1 MAFVD
6 NKASSSKT
14 SQGQGQGQRP
24 KGRGGKGKPAQPRLK
39 SNQAKRNKIDEELK
53 ELQIKVDSW
62 IPPAE
67 ISVFNELP
75 LSSRTLKGLKSS
87 HFLNPTPI
95 QQLAI
100 PPALRGQDLLGSAK
114 TGSGKTLAFLIPMLE
129 RLYLDKWGPMDGLG
143 AVVISPTRELAVQTF
158 NQLRDIGKYHNF
170 SAGLVIGG
178 KPLKEEQERLGRM
191 NILIATP
198 GRLLQHLDST
208 VGFESSGVKVLVLD
222 EADRLLDLGFLP
234 ALRAIIGHFS
244 PGTQLPG
251 TKPNCQTLLF
261 SATQT
266 KDLASLAKLSLYQ
279 PEYINCNKA
288 GEEGVVPSNLEQFYA
303 VVGLERK
310 LDTLWGFVKSHLK
323 MKGIVFVTSG
333 KQVRFI
339 FETFRRLH
347 PGLPLMH
354 LHGKQKQPTRLSIF
368 QKYSTSKHALLICTD
383 VAARGLDFPAVD
395 WVIQLD
401 CPDDVDTYIHRIGRT
416 ARYQAGGHAL
426 TFLCPSEEE
435 GMLNR
440 WKEKMIEV
448 KKIKIKESKMGNLK
462 QQMQNFAFREPEIK
476 YLGQRAFIS
485 YMKAVH
491 IQKDKSVFKLSDL
504 PAEAFAESMG
514 LPGAPQIKFAEQKA
528 AKVRGGTKKDV
539 EPEAEAVEE
548 IEERA
553 VVGSDEE
560 SDAENDEDEEGDATE
575 SEEDEEGQ
583 DLEDSEES
591 EASGSESETSSVAKP
606 NSAPAVRTKYD
617 RMFERKNQSIL
628 TPHYTALVS
637 REDGEDDE
645 DNDDVFTLARKDHA
659 LSGDEGSDADNDEL
673 VKAVEGKADTSSKAA
688 RGDAEPLV
696 SVEDLSKRKQKALIS
711 KKNKLKNGPLGE
723 KLIFDEETGESRN
736 FYETGK
742 DLESTF
748 ANEQKRQEFL
758 AAQRER
764 MKIANEVDKAVAR
777 EKKMELKRK
786 RKEREKEARQEMMS
800 DDEEGGP
807 VAYLGGGDDDGVP
820 YSDDER
826 SIMNDSPS
834 PEPERR
840 DSKKR
845 KNKFKNDVDSDENKD
860 KGGALEDDEALA
872 LRLLQS
878 SS

>member
-6 NKASSSKT
+6 NKASSSKSAT
-14 SQGQGQGQRP
+14 GA
-24 KGRGGKGKPAQPRLK
+24 KGKGGKGKPAQPRSK
-39 SNQAKRNKIDEELK
+39 TNQAKRLKIDEELK
-53 ELQIKVDSW
+53 ELQAKVDSW

-67 ISVFNELP
+67 ITLFNELP

-244 PGTQLPG
+244 PGISTSNPSARP
-251 TKPNCQTLLF
+251 TRQTLLF

-266 KDLASLAKLSLYQ
+266 KDLAALAKLSLYQ

-288 GEEGVVPSNLEQFYA
+288 GEEGVVPSNLEQYYA

-339 FETFRRLH
+339 FETFKRLH

-354 LHGKQKQPTRLSIF
+354 LHGKQKQATRLTIF
-368 QKYSTSKHALLICTD
+368 QKYSSSKHALLICTD

-426 TFLCPSEEE
+426 TFLCPSEEQ
-435 GMLNR
+435 GMLDR
-440 WKEKMIEV
+440 FKEKMLDV
-448 KKIKIKESKMGNLK
+448 KKIKIKQSKMGNLK

-485 YMKAVH
+485 YMKSVH
-491 IQKDKSVFKLSDL
+491 IQKDKFVFKLSEL
-504 PAEAFAESMG
+504 PVEAFAESMG

-528 AKVRGGTKKDV
+528 SKVRGGQKKDEIEKKDEEEV
-539 EPEAEAVEE
+539 RVEE
-548 IEERA
+548 RG
-553 VVGSDEE
+553 VVGSDDE
-560 SDAENDEDEEGDATE
+560 SDEDEEETSDEGSDE
-575 SEEDEEGQ
+575 EEEEDVDAG
-583 DLEDSEES
+583 DKVEDE
-591 EASGSESETSSVAKP
+591 SESESESDSSSSDKP
-606 NSAPAVRTKYD
+606 KSAPAVRTKYD

-637 REDGEDDE
+637 HGEAEDEEAGD
-645 DNDDVFTLARKDHA
+645 DDVFTLARKDHN
-659 LSGDEGSDADNDEL
+659 LSDDDDEGSDGELLKVAEGKETTAITGL
-673 VKAVEGKADTSSKAA
+673 VKGSEKPLISS
-688 RGDAEPLV
+688 
-696 SVEDLSKRKQKALIS
+696 EDLSKRKLKAATS
-711 KKNKLKNGPLGE
+711 KKSKLKTGGTGE
-723 KLIFDEETGESRN
+723 KLIFDEVTGESRN

-742 DLESTF
+742 DVENQFMSEAKRREYLE
-748 ANEQKRQEFL
+748 E
-758 AAQRER
+758 QREK
-764 MKIANEVDKAVAR
+764 MKVANEVDKLVAK
-777 EKKMELKRK
+777 EKRNELKRK
-786 RKEREKEARQEMMS
+786 RKEREREMRKEYMS
-800 DDEEGGP
+800 DEDADGP
-807 VAYLGGGDDDGVP
+807 VAYIGGVDHGDN
-820 YSDDER
+820 SDIDER
-826 SIMNDSPS
+826 SPSPS
-834 PEPERR
+834 PEPEVEVRNK
-840 DSKKR
+840 KKR
-845 KNKFKNDVDSDENKD
+845 KNKFKPDVEEELES
-860 KGGALEDDEALA
+860 KGRLEDDEELA
-872 LRLLQS
+872 LRLLQGS
-878 SS
+878 

>member
-6 NKASSSKT
+6 NKASSSQAT
-14 SQGQGQGQRP
+14 A
-24 KGRGGKGKPAQPRLK
+24 GGKGKGGKGKQAQPRLK
-39 SNQAKRNKIDEELK
+39 SNQAKRLKVDEELK
-53 ELQIKVDSW
+53 ELQARVDNWS
-62 IPPAE
+62 PPAE
-67 ISVFNELP
+67 ITLFNELP

-95 QQLAI
+95 QCLAI
-100 PPALRGQDLLGSAK
+100 PPALKGQDLLGSAK

-129 RLYLDKWGPMDGLG
+129 RLYQDKWGPMDGLG

-158 NQLRDIGKYHNF
+158 TQLRDIGKYHQF

-178 KPLKEEQERLGRM
+178 KPLKEEQDRLGRM

-244 PGTQLPG
+244 PGVVSSSSS
-251 TKPNCQTLLF
+251 KPNRQTLLF

-266 KDLASLAKLSLYQ
+266 KDLAALAKLSLHE
-279 PEYINCNKA
+279 PVYINCNKA
-288 GEEGVVPSNLEQFYA
+288 GEEGVVPSNLEQYYA
-303 VVGLERK
+303 VVGLEKK
-310 LDTLWGFVKSHLK
+310 LDALWGFVKSHLK

-368 QKYSTSKHALLICTD
+368 QKFSTSKHALLICTD

-401 CPDDVDTYIHRIGRT
+401 CPDDVDTYIHRVGRT

-426 TFLCPSEEE
+426 TFLCPSEEQ
-435 GMLNR
+435 GMTSR
-440 WKEKMIEV
+440 WNEKMIEP

-485 YMKAVH
+485 YMKSIH
-491 IQKDKSVFKLSDL
+491 IQKDRSIFKFSEL

-528 AKVRGGTKKDV
+528 VKVKGGSKKD
-539 EPEAEAVEE
+539 EKNNEE
-548 IEERA
+548 EEVLERG

-560 SDAENDEDEEGDATE
+560 SEGEDEEG
-575 SEEDEEGQ
+575 SEDEDKSEEEVEETASEDEEDDDEGSQ
-583 DLEDSEES
+583 
-591 EASGSESETSSVAKP
+591 SGSEVSTAGKP
-606 NSAPAVRTKYD
+606 QAAPAVRTKYD
-617 RMFERKNQSIL
+617 RMFERTNQSIL

-637 REDGEDDE
+637 HEDGQEGEEGDE
-645 DNDDVFTLARKDHA
+645 DVFTIARRDHA
-659 LSGDEGSDADNDEL
+659 LSGDEGDSDREETLQVA
-673 VKAVEGKADTSSKAA
+673 EGKGTEALEKEMK
-688 RGDAEPLV
+688 EPLIT
-696 SVEDLSKRKQKALIS
+696 SEDLSKRKLKAATS
-711 KKNKLKNGPLGE
+711 KKSKLKNGPMPD
-723 KLIFDEETGESRN
+723 KIIFDEETGEARN
-736 FYETGK
+736 FYEVGK
-742 DLESTF
+742 DVE
-748 ANEQKRQEFL
+748 NEFGNEEKRKEFL
-758 AAQRER
+758 EKERER
-764 MKIANEVDKAVAR
+764 MKIEDKFDKEVAR
-777 EKKMELKRK
+777 EKKRELKRK
-786 RKEREKEARQEMMS
+786 RKEREREARNEYMS
-800 DDEEGGP
+800 DEGDEP
-807 VAYLGGGDDDGVP
+807 VAYLGGGDEDQTDLEESVA
-820 YSDDER
+820 
-826 SIMNDSPS
+826 SPS
-834 PEPERR
+834 PEPEVRNK
-840 DSKKR
+840 KKR
-845 KNKFKNDVDSDENKD
+845 KNKFKDDDEIEEQ
-860 KGGALEDDEALA
+860 GGLEDEEALA
-872 LRLLQS
+872 LRLLQGS
-878 SS
+878 T

>member
-6 NKASSSKT
+6 NKASSSK
-14 SQGQGQGQRP
+14 SAQGS
-24 KGRGGKGKPAQPRLK
+24 KGKGGKGKPAQPRLK
-39 SNQAKRNKIDEELK
+39 SNQAKRLRIDEELK
-53 ELQIKVDSW
+53 ELQAKVDSW
-62 IPPAE
+62 VPPAE
-67 ISVFNELP
+67 ITVFNELP
-75 LSSRTLKGLKSS
+75 LSARTLKGLKSS

-244 PGTQLPG
+244 SGTQLSN
-251 TKPNCQTLLF
+251 TKPNRQTLLF

-303 VVGLERK
+303 VVGLEKK

-426 TFLCPSEEE
+426 TLLCPSEEE

-485 YMKAVH
+485 YMKSVH
-491 IQKDKSVFKLSDL
+491 IQKDKSIFKFSDL

-528 AKVRGGTKKDV
+528 AKVRGGAKKDMPQ
-539 EPEAEAVEE
+539 EEEEAKAIEE
-548 IEERA
+548 VEERA

-560 SDAENDEDEEGDATE
+560 SDDEDDEVEVDEEESEDEEEAEETE
-575 SEEDEEGQ
+575 AENSHK
-583 DLEDSEES
+583 S
-591 EASGSESETSSVAKP
+591 EASESDSESSSVEKP
-606 NSAPAVRTKYD
+606 KSAPAVRTKYD

-628 TPHYTALVS
+628 TPHYTALIS
-637 REDGEDDE
+637 HKDGEDDDE
-645 DNDDVFTLARKDHA
+645 EEEENDDVFTLARRDHA
-659 LSGDEGSDADNDEL
+659 LSGDEISDNDNDNSDIEEL
-673 VKAVEGKADTSSKAA
+673 SKVIKGKSKIQIE
-688 RGDAEPLV
+688 EPLI
-696 SVEDLSKRKQKALIS
+696 SLEDLSKRKLKSLSS
-711 KKNKLKNGPLGE
+711 KKNKFKNGPLGE
-723 KLIFDEETGESRN
+723 KLIFDEKTGESRN

-742 DLESTF
+742 EFENTF
-748 ANEQKRQEFL
+748 ANEEKRKEFL
-758 AAQRER
+758 EIQREK
-764 MKIANEVDKAVAR
+764 MKLANEIDKAIAK
-777 EKKMELKRK
+777 EKKIELKRK
-786 RKEREKEARQEMMS
+786 RKEREKEARQEFIS
-800 DDEEGGP
+800 DDEGGDGP
-807 VAYLGGGDDDGVP
+807 VAYLGGVE
-820 YSDDER
+820 YSDEER
-826 SIMNDSPS
+826 SLINS
-834 PEPERR
+834 PEPEPEVRNK
-840 DSKKR
+840 KKR
-845 KNKFKNDVDSDENKD
+845 KNKFKSNDDSDNELV
-860 KGGALEDDEALA
+860 GGALEDDEALA
-872 LRLLQS
+872 LKLLQGS
-878 SS
+878 

>member
-6 NKASSSKT
+6 NKASSSKPNN
-14 SQGQGQGQRP
+14 GF
-24 KGRGGKGKPAQPRLK
+24 KGKGNGGKGKPAQPRLK
-39 SNQAKRNKIDEELK
+39 SNQAKRLKIDEELK
-53 ELQIKVDSW
+53 ELQSRVDSW
-62 IPPAE
+62 VPPAE
-67 ISVFNELP
+67 ITLFNDLP

-244 PGTQLPG
+244 PGITTSNPS
-251 TKPNCQTLLF
+251 TKPNRQTLLF

-266 KDLASLAKLSLYQ
+266 KDLAALAKLSLYQ
-279 PEYINCNKA
+279 PQYINCNKA
-288 GEEGVVPSNLEQFYA
+288 GEEGVVPSNLEQYYA
-303 VVGLERK
+303 VVGLEKK

-354 LHGKQKQPTRLSIF
+354 LHGKQKQATRLSIF
-368 QKYSTSKHALLICTD
+368 QKYSSSKHALLICTD

-426 TFLCPSEEE
+426 TLLCPSEEE

-440 WKEKMIEV
+440 FKERLLEV
-448 KKIKIKESKMGNLK
+448 KKIKIKQSKMGDLK

-485 YMKAVH
+485 YMKSVH
-491 IQKDKSVFKLSDL
+491 IQKDKSVFKLSEL

-528 AKVRGGTKKDV
+528 AKVKGGPKKD
-539 EPEAEAVEE
+539 EEKQVEE
-548 IEERA
+548 VEGRG

-560 SDAENDEDEEGDATE
+560 SEEEGSDEEEEEEEEEEGDSDEDEA
-575 SEEDEEGQ
+575 EEEE
-583 DLEDSEES
+583 EEQI
-591 EASGSESETSSVAKP
+591 SGSESESEVSSDDKP
-606 NSAPAVRTKYD
+606 KSAPAVRTKYD

-628 TPHYTALVS
+628 TPHYTALIS
-637 REDGEDDE
+637 QGDEEEGEE
-645 DNDDVFTLARKDHA
+645 DDVFTLARKNHN
-659 LSGDEGSDADNDEL
+659 LSDDEDQSDSDL
-673 VKAVEGKADTSSKAA
+673 VNVAEGKEMGKPLISS
-688 RGDAEPLV
+688 
-696 SVEDLSKRKQKALIS
+696 EDLSKRKLKAATS
-711 KKNKLKNGPLGE
+711 KKSKLKTGGVGE

-736 FYETGK
+736 FYESGK
-742 DLESTF
+742 DVETQFMS
-748 ANEQKRQEFL
+748 EEKRREYL
-758 AAQRER
+758 DKQRER
-764 MKIANEVDKAVAR
+764 MKVDNEVDKRVAK
-777 EKKMELKRK
+777 EKRNELKRK
-786 RKEREKEARQEMMS
+786 RKERERESRKEYMDD
-800 DDEEGGP
+800 DDEDDGP
-807 VAYLGGGDDDGVP
+807 VAYIGGADDGD
-820 YSDDER
+820 YSDVEQQGRNR
-826 SIMNDSPS
+826 SPSPS
-834 PEPERR
+834 PEREIRNK
-840 DSKKR
+840 KKR
-845 KNKFKNDVDSDENKD
+845 KNKFKPDAEVDDTAS
-860 KGGALEDDEALA
+860 KGRLEDDEELA
-872 LRLLQS
+872 LRLLTGA
-878 SS
+878 

>member
-6 NKASSSKT
+6 NKASSSK
-14 SQGQGQGQRP
+14 SSYGG
-24 KGRGGKGKPAQPRLK
+24 KGKGGKGKPAQPRLK
-39 SNQAKRNKIDEELK
+39 TNQAKRLKIDEELK
-53 ELQIKVDSW
+53 ELQTRVETW
-62 IPPAE
+62 VPPAE
-67 ISVFNELP
+67 ITLFNELP
-75 LSSRTLKGLKSS
+75 LSSRTIKGLKSS

-100 PPALRGQDLLGSAK
+100 PSALRGQDLLGSAK
-114 TGSGKTLAFLIPMLE
+114 TGSGKTLAFLIPLLE

-178 KPLKEEQERLGRM
+178 KPLKEEQDRLGRM

-244 PGTQLPG
+244 PGVASSSSTP
-251 TKPNCQTLLF
+251 TKPNRQTLLF

-266 KDLASLAKLSLYQ
+266 KDLAALAKLSLYQ

-288 GEEGVVPSNLEQFYA
+288 GEEGVVPSNLEQYYA
-303 VVGLERK
+303 VVGLEKK

-354 LHGKQKQPTRLSIF
+354 LHGKQKQATRLSIF

-416 ARYQAGGHAL
+416 ARYQSGGHAL
-426 TFLCPSEEE
+426 TLLCPSEEQ
-435 GMLNR
+435 GMLDR
-440 WKEKMIEV
+440 WKEKLIEV

-485 YMKAVH
+485 YMKSIH
-491 IQKDKSVFKLSDL
+491 IQKDKSVFKFSEL

-528 AKVRGGTKKDV
+528 AKVRGGEKKN
-539 EPEAEAVEE
+539 EQKEAEEE
-548 IEERA
+548 KEELA
-553 VVGSDEE
+553 KIGVLDVVGSDED
-560 SDAENDEDEEGDATE
+560 SDEDEE
-575 SEEDEEGQ
+575 EEDEEEEEAQ
-583 DLEDSEES
+583 DDEEEEDDKDESGDSDS
-591 EASGSESETSSVAKP
+591 EASSEDRLPSK
-606 NSAPAVRTKYD
+606 SAPAVRTKYD

-637 REDGEDDE
+637 HENDKDENEDDGD

-659 LSGDEGSDADNDEL
+659 LSDNEKGSDIEDDDEDL
-673 VKAVEGKADTSSKAA
+673 VKIAQGKDIERDDSK
-688 RGDAEPLV
+688 EPLI
-696 SVEDLSKRKQKALIS
+696 SSEDLSKRKLKAATS
-711 KKNKLKNGPLGE
+711 KRSKLKNGPLGE
-723 KLIFDEETGESRN
+723 KLIFDENTGESRN

-742 DLESTF
+742 DIETKF
-748 ANEQKRQEFL
+748 NDPKERKEFL
-758 AAQRER
+758 EKQRKQ
-764 MKIANEVDKAVAR
+764 MLVDNEIDKKVAK
-777 EKKMELKRK
+777 EKKNELKRK
-786 RKEREKEARQEMMS
+786 RKEREREMRQEYMS
-800 DDEEGGP
+800 DDDEEGGP
-807 VAYLGGGDDDGVP
+807 VAYIGGSDQGD
-820 YSDDER
+820 YSDVDDRESIR
-826 SIMNDSPS
+826 SPA
-834 PEPERR
+834 PEEEVRNK
-840 DSKKR
+840 KKR
-845 KNKFKNDVDSDENKD
+845 KNKFKPDVNDAEDNR
-860 KGGALEDDEALA
+860 GNMEDDEALA
-872 LRLLQS
+872 LKLLQGS
-878 SS
+878 A